1 MFQLP
6 WLGGYLRNS
15 DQYSLGWRKGGFTTV
30 TLQSMHACLPDSID
44 TQGAE
49 KYCARTFTMFMA
61 VFNDSPNLL
70 GKETRSFPE
79 FEPYAIAT
87 SRWMNEWSVWNY
99 GNPKLTG
106 WNAHVHAFSCIFMH
120 VHSFSFIAPIE
131 IANHCPQVGGK
142 FTVKM
147 DSSPAQLVPNSITVK
162 SPLRQSPSP
171 RCCRRRVAAC
181 VGIPGGKGPRF
192 WIPADGCSRKQIFGT
207 VMSGIFQYIHVQ
219 WMLTWRFGLA
229 VGGLNGLEM
238 TVLYHFYPTLP
249 AEIVKLRQ
257 IDKMCPMV
265 I

>member
-15 DQYSLGWRKGGFTTV
+15 DQYSLGWRKGCFTTV
-30 TLQSMHACLPDSID
+30 TLQSIHSCLPDSID

-49 KYCARTFTMFMA
+49 KYCARRLPCSWLFLMIHPIFE
-61 VFNDSPNLL
+61 
-70 GKETRSFPE
+70 GKKNTEFPRV
-79 FEPYAIAT
+79 EPYAIAT

-106 WNAHVHAFSCIFMH
+106 RNAHVHSFSCIFMH

-147 DSSPAQLVPNSITVK
+147 DSSPAQLVPNSTVK
-162 SPLRQSPSP
+162 SPLRQSPNP
-171 RCCRRRVAAC
+171 RCCRRRVAAFFSGSQVDPGATLLDPC
-181 VGIPGGKGPRF
+181 RWCPVSSNTSMFNGCWNMAVWVGG
-192 WIPADGCSRKQIFGT
+192 
-207 VMSGIFQYIHVQ
+207 
-219 WMLTWRFGLA
+219 WRFQWSG
-229 VGGLNGLEM
+229 NDCPRN
-238 TVLYHFYPTLP
+238 PTLP
-249 AEIVKLRQ
+249 AEIVRLRQ